1 MRSNVCKIEK
11 GTQDQAALFMECE
24 KVASYNGLDH
34 KQALQL
40 RLLCEEIDGM
50 LPWLIEDFECK
61 LWIDFEDGVCKV
73 NVSIGAP
80 DLTANKKEQLIAI
93 AKNKR
98 NAAAVGL
105 VGKIRCCIEDFF
117 LEEVLVHQYP
127 MSSGMFHLAGG
138 YSDGVD
144 FAYLWSLDQYRLSVQ
159 QEQQGE
165 QWDELE
171 KSVLA
176 SVADD
181 VTVGVQAK
189 QVNITVVKRFA

>member
-1 MRSNVCKIEK
+1 
-11 GTQDQAALFMECE
+11 
-24 KVASYNGLDH
+24 
-34 KQALQL
+34 
-40 RLLCEEIDGM
+40 
-50 LPWLIEDFECK
+50 
-61 LWIDFEDGVCKV
+61 
-73 NVSIGAP
+73 
-80 DLTANKKEQLIAI
+80 
-93 AKNKR
+93 
-98 NAAAVGL
+98 
-105 VGKIRCCIEDFF
+105 
-117 LEEVLVHQYP
+117 

-144 FAYLWSLDQYRLSVQ
+144 FGYLWSLDQYRLSVQ